1 MIFGHHKTYEQYS
14 AFSKRSQEL
23 CLNMPP
29 FGPQDFRVSDRLQKW
44 ITKFWKTVFME
55 RSKKLLTPRGEHS
68 CLQRLS
74 ATCSTIFSEDEEMK
88 QVAVAGI
95 AAQENSVK
103 YIVGL
108 WGNCQSDILK
118 ADYIHI
124 NKRWA
129 KFLSGSKNK
138 IRRSPA
144 IQPCEFM
151 C

>member
-1 MIFGHHKTYEQYS
+1 
-14 AFSKRSQEL
+14 
-23 CLNMPP
+23 
-29 FGPQDFRVSDRLQKW
+29 
-44 ITKFWKTVFME
+44 ME

-68 CLQRLS
+68 CLQRLL

-118 ADYIHI
+118 ADYILI
-124 NKRWA
+124 NKDGQS
-129 KFLSGSKNK
+129 FYQGPK
-138 IRRSPA
+138 IK
-144 IQPCEFM
+144 
-151 C
+151 